1 MGARC
6 EADRGENL
14 HRIDDFTQRIHE
26 MAESEP
32 YLDPLTGARLD
43 ILKTPNGWVKP
54 KYEEARSHPPAGD
67 PTWMWTFDA
76 PVSPNRYQK
85 VGFPTKL
92 AAAQGCY
99 AFVAAMRA
107 GVEELEFTK

>member
-1 MGARC
+1 MKTKA
-6 EADRGENL
+6 A
-14 HRIDDFTQRIHE
+14 
-26 MAESEP
+26 S
-32 YLDPLTGARLD
+32 LDVGQFLSATYAHGQSIGARLD